1 MCSCVY
7 FVHSADATTVVAVM
21 AAAAAQRNNGQIL
34 E

>member
-21 AAAAAQRNNGQIL
+21 AAAAQRNNGQIL